1 MDGSAVV
8 VGAFEGEAG
17 VVGAMEG
24 LAVYGDLVGDS
35 VVASAMVV
43 GHVSTEQKGPDDVVG
58 VVGKLHPELVKMPV
72 LEM

>member
-24 LAVYGDLVGDS
+24 LAMYGDLVGDS

-43 GHVSTEQKGPDDVVG
+43 GHVSTEQK
-58 VVGKLHPELVKMPV
+58 
-72 LEM
+72 